1 MEASSHHQGKED
13 VMFTTRTWAI
23 TGAAAALILVPA
35 GVSYAVT
42 SASDNTP
49 TVERVQGRQVQQAA
63 YNGPAG
69 GMYGNGYTDQAQGR
83 GRGQSAGQGG
93 DQLRNQVRDPA
104 QNQSRDVTRDQ
115 VRDQVRDPS
124 NCDGDGPVG
133 AGPQSSNNSGR
144 GGMMGGRS

>member
-13 VMFTTRTWAI
+13 VMFSTRTWAI

-42 SASDNTP
+42 SASNNAP
-49 TVERVQGRQVQQAA
+49 TTIERVQARQVQQSA
-63 YNGPAG
+63 YNGTAG
-69 GMYGNGYTDQAQGR
+69 GMYGNGNGGQAQG
-83 GRGQSAGQGG
+83 QQAG

-104 QNQSRDVTRDQ
+104 QHASGDYTRNQ
-115 VRDQVRDPS
+115 VRDQLRDPA
-124 NCDGDGPVG
+124 NCDGSGPIGDGPQ
-133 AGPQSSNNSGR
+133 AGGNAGR